1 MKVQFDTYSIS
12 VNAKEVDMLNRLN
25 RESTKVE
32 EFDLDDWTI
41 IDLLWRKHI
50 VVYDKTRTKKPDI
63 QPWAKQNVLKALSNN
78 SSGK

>member
-1 MKVQFDTYSIS
+1 VKIQFDTYSIS

>member
-1 MKVQFDTYSIS
+1 MKIQFDTYSIS

-78 SSGK
+78 SSGR

>member
-1 MKVQFDTYSIS
+1 MKIQFDTYSIS
-12 VNAKEVDMLNRLN
+12 INAKEVDMLNRLN

>member
-1 MKVQFDTYSIS
+1 MKIQFDTYSIS

-78 SSGK
+78 SSG

>member
-1 MKVQFDTYSIS
+1 MKIQFDTYSIS

>member
-1 MKVQFDTYSIS
+1 MKIQFDTYSIS

-50 VVYDKTRTKKPDI
+50 VVYDKSRTKKPDI

>member
-1 MKVQFDTYSIS
+1 MKIQFDTYSIS

-63 QPWAKQNVLKALSNN
+63 QPWARQNVLKALSNN